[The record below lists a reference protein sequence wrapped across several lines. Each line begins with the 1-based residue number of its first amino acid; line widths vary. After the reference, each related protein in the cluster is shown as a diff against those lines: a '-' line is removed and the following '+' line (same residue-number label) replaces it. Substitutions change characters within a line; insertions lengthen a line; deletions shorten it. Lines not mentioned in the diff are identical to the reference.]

1 VAKGSRRE
9 SAPKP
14 FPDDYWNRSAIR
26 DRGDENEEQVFRAVG
41 RALTSWEKL
50 EEGFAW
56 LFTTILQSPGSSA
69 AARRVYGSITTSHGR
84 REALRAAAEIT
95 LGSQHQTAFNQLI
108 KNFADA
114 SARRDDIAH
123 GVVMRLST
131 GSITTQTDPD
141 NLLASANFVG
151 CYLSP
156 SPYVTQRTYAFGP
169 PPNAPIFAS
178 GKYLYTSADIDA
190 FADKF
195 DALRAHL
202 NSVGVEILESL
213 KST

>member
-1 VAKGSRRE
+1 MTKGSRRQ
-9 SAPKP
+9 STPKP
-14 FPDDYWNRSAIR
+14 FPNDYWNRPAIR
-26 DRGDENEEQVFRAVG
+26 DRGDDNEEQVFCAVG

-56 LFTTILQSPGSSA
+56 LFTTILQSPSSSA

-84 REALRAAAEIT
+84 REALLAAAEIT
-95 LGSQHQTAFNQLI
+95 LGFQHQIAFNQLI

-123 GVVMRLST
+123 GVVMRLSSGT
-131 GSITTQTDPD
+131 ISTQTDPD

-169 PPNAPIFAS
+169 PPDAPIFAV
-178 GKYLYTSADIDA
+178 GKYLYTSADIGA

-195 DALRAHL
+195 NALRSHL
-202 NSVGVEILESL
+202 NSVGMEILESL
-213 KST
+213 KPT